1 MDDLD
6 LVQPRCPNCGTVMV
20 DDRRGFWCEHCR
32 YLDDHAAEFA
42 AVVVPPDFDG
52 PGIRGG

>member
-1 MDDLD
+1 
-6 LVQPRCPNCGTVMV
+6 MV